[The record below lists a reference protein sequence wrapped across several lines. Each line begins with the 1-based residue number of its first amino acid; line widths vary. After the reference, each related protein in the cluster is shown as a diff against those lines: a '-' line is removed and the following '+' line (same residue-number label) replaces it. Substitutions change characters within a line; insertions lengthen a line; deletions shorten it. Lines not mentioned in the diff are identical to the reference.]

1 MSCWLV
7 SVKYLECRIL
17 NNSKRAEQCPED
29 DLGVSGGGDV
39 VKMSMHVFV
48 AQ

>member
-7 SVKYLECRIL
+7 SNILCRIL
-17 NNSKRAEQCPED
+17 NNTKRAEQCPDD

-39 VKMSMHVFV
+39 VKMSMHVFM
-48 AQ
+48 A

>member
-7 SVKYLECRIL
+7 SNILLL
-17 NNSKRAEQCPED
+17 NNTKRAERGGDD

-39 VKMSMHVFV
+39 VEMSVHVFM
-48 AQ
+48 A

>member
-1 MSCWLV
+1 MNELLV
-7 SVKYLECRIL
+7 SVKYLLCRIL
-17 NNSKRAEQCPED
+17 NNTKKAEQCGDD

-39 VKMSMHVFV
+39 VKMSMHVFM